1 MRVRFP
7 LSQELGLSPCRWGS
21 RLLQPLV
28 SPMGLQSDEA
38 DEKAGQVDARTAQQG
53 SCWWPG
59 PEETCAED
67 AGQTV
72 CH

>member
-1 MRVRFP
+1 
-7 LSQELGLSPCRWGS
+7 
-21 RLLQPLV
+21 
-28 SPMGLQSDEA
+28 MGLQSDEA

-72 CH
+72 CR